1 MYLDELV
8 LTSVPGIHATH
19 SDSAGFISQTAAAT
33 RRSVHRLVDD
43 RAKSGVLFD
52 VIRVVYAAAAA

>member
-19 SDSAGFISQTAAAT
+19 LASAGFISQTEAAT
-33 RRSVHRLVDD
+33 KRSVHRLVDD
-43 RAKSGVLFD
+43 STNQEFYLM
-52 VIRVVYAAAAA
+52 